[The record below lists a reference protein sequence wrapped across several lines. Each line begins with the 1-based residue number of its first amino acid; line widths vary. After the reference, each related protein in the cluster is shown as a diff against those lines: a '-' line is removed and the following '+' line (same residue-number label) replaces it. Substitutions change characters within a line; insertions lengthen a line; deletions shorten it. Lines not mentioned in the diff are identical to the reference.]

1 MTGSV
6 CGSLLIIDN
15 DEPSVKL
22 ARTVLEADG
31 WRIMHAPDGE
41 HAYAVL
47 NSVRPSLI
55 VTALSVPIR
64 NALELVRELR
74 TQARNVP
81 IIAVTAL
88 NGPDTELAALQAGC
102 SGYIRKPI
110 DISTFSAQLSAYL
123 GKQP

>member
-1 MTGSV
+1 MTGFVFRSV
-6 CGSLLIIDN
+6 LIIDN

-22 ARTVLEADG
+22 ARTVLEPDD
-31 WRIMHAPDGE
+31 WRIIHAPDGE

-47 NSVRPSLI
+47 KSVRPSLI

-64 NALELVRELR
+64 AAFELVRELR
-74 TQARNVP
+74 TQARDIP

-88 NGPDTELAALQAGC
+88 NGPETELAALHAGC

-110 DISTFSAQLSAYL
+110 DISTFSAQLSAYV